1 MAAVSRW
8 TNLRWLGASLLIVV
22 LDQWTKSI
30 ASANLHLNEAVPVWP
45 GFNWT
50 LAHNLGVAFSLFND
64 GHVWQRWGLA
74 SFALLVSLF
83 LVRWMLKLEAR
94 ERLSALALALVI
106 GGALGNVI
114 DRLRHGH
121 VVDFI
126 QWHWRDHAWPA
137 FNVADSA
144 IVCGA
149 VGIALFGLLQGK
161 RARNAR

>member
-1 MAAVSRW
+1 MASGLSW
-8 TNLRWLGASLLIVV
+8 SNLRWLLASLAIVA
-22 LDQWTKSI
+22 LDQWTKAI

-74 SFALLVSLF
+74 GFALLVSLF
-83 LVRWMLKLEAR
+83 LLRWLLRLTAH

-114 DRLRHGH
+114 DRVRLGY
-121 VVDFI
+121 VVDFVELY
-126 QWHWRDHAWPA
+126 AGSYYWPA
-137 FNVADSA
+137 FNVADSS
-144 IVCGA
+144 ICVGA
-149 VGIALFGLLQGK
+149 GLLLLASWRES
-161 RARNAR
+161 RAPVRT